1 MADYISKVKLGSTI
15 YSLKDE
21 EVRAAVKTLQTAVSS
36 SLVFKGVVSSAADLT
51 SLTDYKTGW
60 TYKANAS
67 FAIPSLGMLEAG
79 DLIVCISDYNSSYKA
94 SDWTVVQNNVDTMT
108 GATSSTA
115 GTRGLVPA
123 PQAGD
128 TDKYLK
134 GDGSWGSPSAS
145 VAWGSFSDLIG

>member
-1 MADYISKVKLGSTI
+1 MADISKIKLGSTI

-21 EVRAAVKTLQTAVSS
+21 EVRAAVTALQTAVAS

-51 SLTDYKTGW
+51 SLKDYKTGW
-60 TYKANAS
+60 TYRATAA
-67 FAIPSLGMLEAG
+67 FAVPSLGVLEAG
-79 DLIVCISDYNSSYKA
+79 DLVVCISDYSSSYKA
-94 SDWTVVQNNVDTMT
+94 NDWTVVQNNVDTMT
-108 GATSSTA
+108 GASSTTA